1 MSKWGTVLW
10 ILQVWNG
17 NLTDPLQTGWVC
29 HFVWVSIRF
38 LQFKLPKAPHPSQRL
53 YVLWEKGPY
62 IIWIHKTFEATVQAK
77 SIWKLYTFQYF
88 GSCWKDR
95 VLYLWQITFEIGSQ
109 KIFDVLVLKIHVYGQ
124 SLFHNWYNSCFSDNS
139 CIC

>member
-62 IIWIHKTFEATVQAK
+62 IILIQNFWNFQANLHLK
-77 SIWKLYTFQYF
+77 AVHVPILWKLLEGQGFIFMANYIWNRE
-88 GSCWKDR
+88 SKN
-95 VLYLWQITFEIGSQ
+95 LWRTCIKNTCIWSEFVPQLIQ
-109 KIFDVLVLKIHVYGQ
+109 L
-124 SLFHNWYNSCFSDNS
+124 LFFR
-139 CIC
+139 